1 MFSRLK
7 KAVGLDFFLFLII
20 WPKFLLFVFR
30 LSISQHRGSRAGSV
44 LADQISQIT
53 GAGTTGFA
61 SSKKKNIRFK
71 EEDVPFP
78 NIEDMPK
85 PNLPFDVEKI
95 SKRMENIVET
105 KINYIDE
112 DTETKVWVP
121 YDAQKCTKLSQ
132 ELAREIKEDIK
143 TLELDRYRTVVIV
156 SIIQKQLQGINY
168 KMKYCTDP
176 QHDSFAFYTY
186 ENSHFYIIATA
197 GLIYKD

>member
-1 MFSRLK
+1 MFT
-7 KAVGLDFFLFLII
+7 FLFNI
-20 WPKFLLFVFR
+20 FFSR

-44 LADQISQIT
+44 LAEQISQIT

-61 SSKKKNIRFK
+61 NNKKKNLRFK
-71 EEDVPFP
+71 EEEVAFP
-78 NIEDMPK
+78 NFEDLPK
-85 PNLPFDVEKI
+85 PQLPFDVEKI
-95 SKRMENIVET
+95 SRRMENIVET

-112 DTETKVWVP
+112 DTEQKVWVP

-132 ELAREIKEDIK
+132 ELAREIKDDIK
-143 TLELDRYRTVVIV
+143 TLELERYRIVVIV

-168 KMKYCTDP
+168 KMKYCMDP

-197 GLIYKD
+197 GMVYKD

>member
-1 MFSRLK
+1 MMFSRLK
-7 KAVGLDFFLFLII
+7 KAVG
-20 WPKFLLFVFR
+20 

-61 SSKKKNIRFK
+61 TSKKKNIRFK
-71 EEDVPFP
+71 QEEEAPFP
-78 NIEDMPK
+78 NLEDLPK

-95 SKRMENIVET
+95 AKRMETIVET

-112 DTETKVWVP
+112 DTEQKVWVP

-143 TLELDRYRTVVIV
+143 TLEHLERYRTVVIV
-156 SIIQKQLQGINY
+156 SVVQKQLQGINY

-176 QHDSFAFYTY
+176 QRDSFAFYTY